1 MQQKRGRFYL
11 GERGRRIKIITAF
24 IALLILVAI
33 AAIPLV
39 LPLDSGS
46 DVGSVITEESF
57 FSGKWIPKN
66 DTPKQGGLGEAI
78 VGTGSYIYAIRSSS
92 TGNSS
97 YFWKYDPLND
107 TWSTLKRWDDSSN
120 SDLDLPRPKSGTALA
135 WDNNTYI
142 YIMFGGAKNDSNRKY
157 FYRYNITDNS
167 WKPLNDTPHSQ
178 GAGDAITWAN
188 GSIYAMM
195 GSRWPKHNGTRF
207 ARYNCS
213 NNNNLWENLTLKPN
227 WNDVTDDGASL
238 VWTGGNYLYA
248 LQGEVGE
255 YKNKPHKPITNFSRY
270 NISNNSNGTWEDMR
284 PIPEIEGVGDGGS
297 LLWIGNW
304 LNECSDYIFALGGG
318 SGVEGE
324 APGYN
329 FYAYNISNNS
339 WENLTSIPCP
349 IGEWVGN
356 RLGFADGHIYYWQGT
371 PKNTSKWIC
380 GGDAFLM
387 FAQTGSISVS
397 SSPSGAK
404 IFLDGSYKGKTRRTI
419 KGKTQRT
426 IIDVSA
432 GHHTI
437 ELSLDGC
444 EDWSTSVHVT
454 AGETSD
460 VHAIITCI
468 VINEVELNPPGHD
481 NLESVIEWVEL
492 YNPTSKDVDLTGWR
506 LSSTQAHGGETIDL
520 FGTIK
525 ANGYRVFGRSRW
537 LHNTKGESVIL
548 RDAGSKKIDST
559 PFLKDRYDDYRSW
572 QRCPNGIDTDSSLDW
587 KFRLSTWKYSNKC
600 S

>member
-1 MQQKRGRFYL
+1 
-11 GERGRRIKIITAF
+11 
-24 IALLILVAI
+24 
-33 AAIPLV
+33 

-142 YIMFGGAKNDSNRKY
+142 YVMFGGAKNDRNRKY

-195 GSRWPKHNGTRF
+195 GS
-207 ARYNCS
+207 S
-213 NNNNLWENLTLKPN
+213 NNNNLWENLTLNPN
-227 WNDVTDDGASL
+227 WNNVTDDGASL
-238 VWTGGNYLYA
+238 VWIGGAYLYA

-284 PIPEIEGVGDGGS
+284 PIPEIKGVGDGGS

-356 RLGFADGHIYYWQGT
+356 RLGFANEHIYYWQGT

-404 IFLDGSYKGKTRRTI
+404 IFLNGSYKGKTP
-419 KGKTQRT
+419 RT
-426 IIDVSA
+426 IIDVSP
-432 GHHTI
+432 GHYTI
-437 ELSLDGC
+437 ELSL
-444 EDWSTSVHVT
+444 EFHSDWSKSVNVRE
-454 AGETSD
+454 GETSY
-460 VHAIITCI
+460 VHAPLTPLI

-481 NLESVIEWVEL
+481 NLKSVIEWVEL

-506 LSSTQAHGGETIDL
+506 LSSTQAHGGETINL
-520 FGTIK
+520 YGTIN
-525 ANGYRVFGRSRW
+525 ANGYHVFGRSRW
-537 LHNTKGESVIL
+537 LHNKGEYVIL

-559 PFLKDRYDDYRSW
+559 PFLKDRDDDYWSW
-572 QRCPNGIDTDSSLDW
+572 QRCPNGIDTDLSSDW
-587 KFRLSTWKYSNKC
+587 KFRLSTKNYSNNC